1 MATKAFD
8 PLNPKHVL
16 WLRDLSSIS
25 EAMKVSDPL
34 EQEKAMRK
42 LDLTS
47 ILKNNPMKVK
57 LDPLELP
64 MTHFGLTM
72 LYTNAIFKGKAWI
85 PDPDQDTHQE

>member
-16 WLRDLSSIS
+16 WLKELSTIS
-25 EAMKVSDPL
+25 EAMKVTDPL

-47 ILKNNPMKVK
+47 LLKKNPMKVAI
-57 LDPLELP
+57 DPLEFP
-64 MTHFGLTM
+64 MTHFGLAM
-72 LYTNAIFKGKAWI
+72 LYTNAVFKGLAWI
-85 PDPDQDTHQE
+85 PDPSQDTRQA